1 MKRRLTKLVL
11 FLLLGAI
18 VNVAVAWGCAAW
30 SEPPVFDAFLTADLR
45 RQKWETEERRP
56 QLKSDQLWIVRA
68 YRSMGLW
75 VIVIRHQPPERR
87 PLHVH
92 RAGWPMPAFEGRANN
107 PKRGKAGQII
117 DASYFAAFPLPTK
130 KTAPG
135 TAAVS
140 DPMIWRSGRVL
151 PVLPIWPGFAINTAL
166 YALAAM
172 TIHGLW
178 LIARRWIRRMRGRCL
193 ACAYDLRRDYSHG
206 CPECGWRRAD
216 RREIIAT

>member
-1 MKRRLTKLVL
+1 MKRRLFKLVV

-87 PLHVH
+87 LLHVH

-151 PVLPIWPGFAINTAL
+151 PVLPIWPGFAINTAF
-166 YALAAM
+166 YAVLLWM
-172 TIHGLW
+172 LW
-178 LIARRWIRRMRGRCL
+178 LSPFVVRRVIRHKRGLCIK
-193 ACAYDLRRDYSHG
+193 CGYDLRGAEHEV
-206 CPECGWRRAD
+206 CPECGV
-216 RREIIAT
+216 EV

>member
-1 MKRRLTKLVL
+1 MKRRLFKLVV

-87 PLHVH
+87 LLHVH

-151 PVLPIWPGFAINTAL
+151 PVLPIWPGFAINTAF
-166 YALAAM
+166 YAVLLWM
-172 TIHGLW
+172 LW
-178 LIARRWIRRMRGRCL
+178 LSPFVVRRVIRHKRGRCIK
-193 ACAYDLRRDYSHG
+193 CGYDLRGDFSAG
-206 CPECGWRRAD
+206 CSECGWRRED
-216 RREIIAT
+216 VS